1 MSTVSSVKTAINNLI
16 QKAQTA
22 TGSSAADLTTL
33 VNSLITGYN
42 SSGGGLDTSSATATA
57 SDILKGKTAYAK
69 GAKITGIIN
78 SKAATTYTPSTSNQ
92 TISSGVYLSGVQT
105 IKGDSNL
112 KASNIKTGVSIF
124 GITGTYSGT
133 GTTISL
139 QQKSVTPTKSSQI
152 ITADSAYDGL
162 SQVTVNAIP
171 STYIVPSGTLSIT
184 SNGTKDVKSYASVNV
199 NVPTTS
205 TGTGTDTSDATATAE
220 NIEEDYTAYVNG
232 VKVIGT
238 LPSVATIQNIV
249 TTSSSTSLDGTPA
262 FINST
267 SLSPATIRISYQNN
281 IKQIIQWHGT
291 VRASADASLFGDAT
305 ASDVRSGKTFT
316 SASGLKLTG
325 TATIGTSSGTTSGEY
340 SKKTGTVTDD
350 TIVTGLST
358 INYFTI
364 NKTDTVNSTGL
375 VQGIYSEDTETF
387 DYVYCSSSSQYLK
400 MLSKASKSPTINGG
414 TITLGTTDTAAF
426 SGTYTWV
433 AFGS

>member
-22 TGSSAADLTTL
+22 TGSSATDLTTL

-42 SSGGGLDTSSATATA
+42 SSSGGLDTSSATATA

-69 GAKITGIIN
+69 GAKITGTIN

-112 KASNIKTGVSIF
+112 KASNIKTGISIF

-139 QQKSVTPTKSSQI
+139 QQKSVTPTKRSQI

-184 SNGTKDVKSYASVNV
+184 SNGMKDVKSYASVNV
-199 NVPTTS
+199 NVATTS
-205 TGTGTDTSDATATAE
+205 TGTDTSDATATEE

-232 VKVIGT
+232 EKVTGT
-238 LPSVATIQNIV
+238 LPSATTIQNIV

-281 IKQIIQWHGT
+281 IKQIVQWHGT
-291 VRASADASLFGDAT
+291 VRASADASLFGNAT

-364 NKTDTVNSTGL
+364 NKTDTINSTGL
-375 VQGIYSEDTETF
+375 VQGIYSEDTKTF

-400 MLSKASKSPTINGG
+400 MLSKANKSPTISGG

>member
-1 MSTVSSVKTAINNLI
+1 MATISSVKTAINNLI
-16 QKAQTA
+16 QKAQ
-22 TGSSAADLTTL
+22 SSATDLTTL

-42 SSGGGLDTSSATATA
+42 SSSGGLDTSSATATA

-69 GAKITGIIN
+69 GAKITGTIN

-92 TISSGVYLSGVQT
+92 MISSGVYLSGTQT

-139 QQKSVTPTKSSQI
+139 QQKSVTPTKSSQVV
-152 ITADSAYDGL
+152 TADSAYDGL

-199 NVPTTS
+199 NVSTTS
-205 TGTGTDTSDATATAE
+205 SGTGTDTSDATATAS

-232 VKVIGT
+232 SKITGT
-238 LPSVATIQNIV
+238 LPLLTTLQNTITNSSYTSVA
-249 TTSSSTSLDGTPA
+249 GTPA
-262 FINST
+262 FISEST
-267 SLSPATIRISYQNN
+267 VGPATIRISFKNN
-281 IKQIIQWHGT
+281 TKRIIQLNGT
-291 VRASADASLFGDAT
+291 VRALAEASLFGDAT

-325 TATIGTSSGTTSGEY
+325 TATIGTSSGSTTSGGY
-340 SKKTGTVTDD
+340 TKKTGTATADA
-350 TIVTGLST
+350 IATGLST
-358 INYFTI
+358 INHFTI
-364 NKTDTVNSTGL
+364 NKTDTVSGTGL
-375 VQGIYSEDTETF
+375 VQGIYSADTGTF
-387 DYVYCSSSSQYLK
+387 DYVYCSSSSSYLK
-400 MLSKASKSPTINGG
+400 MYSRTSITPTISGG
-414 TITLGTTDTAAF
+414 KITLGTTDTAAF
-426 SGTYTWV
+426 SGTYTWI